1 MLTYGPPSGVTIL
14 TRAPGTVALQRAR
27 RAIAAAKHSAG
38 WRRKSYLQSA
48 VEHLSDLE
56 RSILNSGSTA
66 ARNHLTGAVAPVA
79 PQLVDG
85 LIGAAIDFAEVATQ
99 DDIESA
105 IAQVL
110 RAYGVEFDLSQ
121 SF

>member
-1 MLTYGPPSGVTIL
+1 MNTYGTPSGATIL
-14 TRAPGTVALQRAR
+14 SRPRGTLPLQRAR

-48 VEHLSDLE
+48 IEHLSDLE
-56 RSILNSGSTA
+56 RAILDSGST
-66 ARNHLTGAVAPVA
+66 T

-85 LIGAAIDFAEVATQ
+85 LIGAALDFAEVATQ
-99 DDIESA
+99 DDIDSA